1 MHTLGQKHTLNFHDM
16 HKGIVYMQFAGKVC
30 AFLFTV
36 ILFQQLLEGLS
47 FIVEKTE
54 KVGRDGQ
61 YDILSWG
68 SSTLQG
74 NGCIHQLIDNEN

>member
-1 MHTLGQKHTLNFHDM
+1 M
-16 HKGIVYMQFAGKVC
+16 HKGFFYMQFAGKVC
-30 AFLFTV
+30 AILFTV

-61 YDILSWG
+61 YDILSWR

-74 NGCIHQLIDNEN
+74 NGCVHQWTDNEN